1 MHEVV
6 MYRACVLNDKTQQ
19 GQRIHYSLLSDLSK
33 LPLRLLRV
41 PVKTLPMQSMH
52 GLRPLQDAL
61 DHIAKEIE
69 KAMGS
74 WLVSSQSTGL
84 KQGKCIRPRALSFK
98 DSLSYFTHRTYNTSS
113 SSTFLEF

>member
-1 MHEVV
+1 MWGVSNFEDMNCEEGTAFNMHEVV

-74 WLVSSQSTGL
+74 
-84 KQGKCIRPRALSFK
+84 
-98 DSLSYFTHRTYNTSS
+98 
-113 SSTFLEF
+113 